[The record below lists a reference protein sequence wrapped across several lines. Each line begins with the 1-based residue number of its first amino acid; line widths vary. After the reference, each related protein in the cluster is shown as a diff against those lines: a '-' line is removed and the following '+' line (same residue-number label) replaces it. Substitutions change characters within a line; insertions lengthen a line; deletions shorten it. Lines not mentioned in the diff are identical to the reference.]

1 MATSPG
7 SFIAREDGREKE
19 MDGGGVLGV
28 LRGKQRV
35 WEGLV
40 GGSRE
45 SGRGG
50 GGGGGWWRN
59 SPTRGACNPR
69 QDCK

>member
-28 LRGKQRV
+28 LRGKQRAR
-35 WEGLV
+35 EGLV
-40 GGSRE
+40 GGSRK
-45 SGRGG
+45 SGS
-50 GGGGGWWRN
+50 GGGGGWWLVEEQ
-59 SPTRGACNPR
+59 PNPR
-69 QDCK
+69 RMQSRAGL